1 MTASTAPEQI
11 RKRDGRV
18 VAFDREKIVA
28 AILKAT
34 MAVHGGDRPKAEALA
49 EIVVATLGGDSRR
62 ELPTVEQIQDAIER
76 ALLEQ
81 GQSRSARAFILYRA
95 RRSRIREAKTELMD
109 AVEEILAEVDRGETT
124 VACSPSEKMLRIG
137 ATASKEF
144 YLKRLLP
151 EEMADAH
158 LRGDLHIQDLEHYA
172 KAPNSFVIPL
182 ERLMAEG
189 YRTPHGMVRAPKRA
203 HSAASLAA
211 IALQAAQSD
220 CFGGQVFDRFDTAL
234 AVALPAETTDHE
246 LAQAMEGLVYNLNM
260 LHSRNGGQV
269 PYSTLTF
276 GADPSPMARRVAR
289 ALLDAYE
296 AGLGR
301 GEPAVYPNLVFL
313 HQAGVNAKEGDP
325 NHDLLRR
332 ALEVSSTRMQ
342 PTFAFLDAPFN
353 RQEGSNVTYLSGCA
367 RIGRD
372 RHGHHPTAGR
382 GAIATVTLNLVRA
395 ALRAKRDGLDFTAL
409 LERQAKLAIRTLHHR
424 YEVLS
429 TLKAN
434 ELPFLMGEGLYAES
448 GTLDAQDAIA
458 TALRHGHLA
467 LGFIGLAEALQ
478 VLEGAHHGESEAAQA
493 RGLSIVSLL
502 RRLTDEAS
510 EEHELNVVL
519 YAQQADKSAG
529 RFPTLD
535 QWDFGPVAGVT
546 DKGYYTSA
554 FSLPAAHPVSAAR
567 KIAIEAPYHALC
579 NGGHLTSVAFAAPLG
594 DADALGT
601 IVAEMAEAGL
611 GHGAVSFP
619 VDHCASCGHSGAI
632 PADCPECQAT
642 TGTIRRVRRVAGYL
656 EALDR
661 VDPGKLA
668 ELEALAAH
676 CDGSL

>member
-49 EIVVATLGGDSRR
+49 ELVVATLEGRARG
-62 ELPTVEQIQDAIER
+62 ELPTVEQIQDGIEKV
-76 ALLEQ
+76 LLEQ

-109 AVEEILAEVDRGETT
+109 AVEEILAEVDKGETV
-124 VACSPSEKMLRIG
+124 VASSPSEKMLRIG

-182 ERLMAEG
+182 ERLMTEG
-189 YRTPHGMVRAPKRA
+189 YRTPHGMVRPPKRA

-220 CFGGQVFDRFDTAL
+220 CFGGQVFDRFDSAL

-301 GEPAVYPNLVFL
+301 GEPALYPNLVFL
-313 HQAGVNAKEGDP
+313 HQKGVNAEAGTP

-332 ALEVSSTRMQ
+332 ALEVASTRMQ

-353 RQEGSNVTYLSGCA
+353 VAETGPVTYLSGCA

-372 RHGHHPTAGR
+372 RFGHQLTAGR

-409 LERQAKLAIRTLHHR
+409 LERQARLAIRTLHHR

-429 TLKAN
+429 TLKAH
-434 ELPFLMGEGLYAES
+434 ELPFLMGEGLYAEAQ
-448 GTLDAQDAIA
+448 GLDAQEAIA
-458 TALRHGHLA
+458 RALRHGHLA
-467 LGFIGLAEALQ
+467 LGFIGLAEALH
-478 VLEGAHHGESEAAQA
+478 VLEGAHHGESDPAQE
-493 RGLSIVSLL
+493 RGLSIVALL
-502 RRLTDEAS
+502 RKLTDEAS
-510 EEHELNVVL
+510 ETLDLNVVL
-519 YAQQADKSAG
+519 YAQQAESTAE
-529 RFPTLD
+529 RFPMLD

-554 FSLPAAHPVSAAR
+554 FSLPASQEVSAAR
-567 KIAIEAPYHALC
+567 KIALEAPYHALC
-579 NGGHLTSVAFAAPLG
+579 NGGHLTAVAYASPVG
-594 DADALGT
+594 DADALGSL
-601 IVAEMAEAGL
+601 VAEMAESGL
-611 GHGAVSFP
+611 GHGAFSFP
-619 VDHCASCGHSGAI
+619 VDHCASCGHTGLI
-632 PADCPECQAT
+632 PADCPACQAD

-656 EALDR
+656 EAMDR
-661 VDPGKLA
+661 IDPSKLA
-668 ELEALAAH
+668 ELEACRPNA
-676 CDGSL
+676 

>member
-1 MTASTAPEQI
+1 MTASSAPEQI
-11 RKRDGRV
+11 KKRDGRV
-18 VAFDREKIVA
+18 VAFDREKIVS

-34 MAVHGGDRPKAEALA
+34 SAVHGGDRPEAEALA
-49 EIVVATLGGDSRR
+49 ARVVATLEGASPR
-62 ELPTVEQIQDAIER
+62 ELPTVERIQDAIEKV
-76 ALLEQ
+76 LIDE
-81 GQSRSARAFILYRA
+81 GQARSARAFILYRG

-109 AVEEILAEVDRGETT
+109 AVEEILAEVEKGEPA
-124 VACSPSEKMLRIG
+124 VASSPSEKLLRIG

-182 ERLMAEG
+182 DRLLAEG
-189 YRTPHGMVRAPKRA
+189 YRTPHGRVRAPKRA
-203 HSAASLAA
+203 HSAASVAA
-211 IALQAAQSD
+211 LALQAAQSD

-234 AVALPAETTDHE
+234 SLALPAETTDHE
-246 LAQAMEGLVYNLNM
+246 LGQAMEGLIYNLNM

-313 HQAGVNAKEGDP
+313 HRSGLNATEGDP
-325 NHDLLRR
+325 NFDLLHR
-332 ALEVSSTRMQ
+332 ALEVASTRMQ

-353 RQEGSNVTYLSGCA
+353 RDEGGAVTYLSGCA
-367 RIGRD
+367 RIGFD
-372 RHGHHPTAGR
+372 RFGHLDTAGR

-395 ALRAKRDGLDFTAL
+395 ALRARRDGLAFEAL

-429 TLKAN
+429 TLKAH
-434 ELPFLMGEGLYAES
+434 ELPFLMGEGLYAEAE
-448 GTLDAQDAIA
+448 GLDAQEAIA
-458 TALRHGHLA
+458 KALRHGHLA
-467 LGFIGLAEALQ
+467 LGFIGLAEALK
-478 VLEGAHHGESEAAQA
+478 VLEGAHHGESAAAQD
-493 RGLSIVSLL
+493 RGLGVVSLL
-502 RRLTDEAS
+502 RRLVDEAS
-510 EEHELNVVL
+510 EELDLNVVL
-519 YAQQADKSAG
+519 YAQQAERTAG
-529 RFPTLD
+529 RFPMLD
-535 QWDFGPVAGVT
+535 QGDFGRVAGVT

-554 FSLPAAHPVSAAR
+554 FSLPADCAVSAAN
-567 KIAIEAPYHALC
+567 KIALEAPYHALC
-579 NGGHLTSVAFAAPLG
+579 NGGHLTSIAFDAPVQ
-594 DADALGT
+594 DASALGAL
-601 IVAEMAEAGL
+601 VARMNEAGL

-619 VDHCASCGHSGAI
+619 VDHCASCGHSGVI
-632 PADCPECQAT
+632 PADCPECRAAS
-642 TGTIRRVRRVAGYL
+642 GTIRRVRRVAGYL
-656 EALDR
+656 ESLDR
-661 VDPGKLA
+661 VHPGKLA
-668 ELEALAAH
+668 ELAVLATH

>member
-1 MTASTAPEQI
+1 
-11 RKRDGRV
+11 
-18 VAFDREKIVA
+18 
-28 AILKAT
+28 
-34 MAVHGGDRPKAEALA
+34 
-49 EIVVATLGGDSRR
+49 
-62 ELPTVEQIQDAIER
+62 
-76 ALLEQ
+76 
-81 GQSRSARAFILYRA
+81 
-95 RRSRIREAKTELMD
+95 MD
-109 AVEEILAEVDRGETT
+109 AVEEILAEVEKGETV
-124 VACSPSEKMLRIG
+124 VACSPSEKMLKIG

-182 ERLMAEG
+182 SRLMTEG
-189 YRTPHGMVRAPKRA
+189 YRTPQGMVRAPKRA

-220 CFGGQVFDRFDTAL
+220 CFGGQVFDRFDSAL
-234 AVALPAETTDHE
+234 AGALPPETTDHE
-246 LAQAMEGLVYNLNM
+246 LSQAMEGLVYNLNM

-276 GADPSPMARRVAR
+276 GADPQPMARRIAL

-313 HQAGVNAKEGDP
+313 HQAGVNAKAGDP
-325 NHDLLRR
+325 NFDLLQR
-332 ALEVSSTRMQ
+332 ALDVAGKRMQ

-353 RQEGSNVTYLSGCA
+353 QDDATSVTYLSGCA

-372 RHGHHPTAGR
+372 RFGHPTTAGR

-409 LERQAKLAIRTLHHR
+409 LERQARLAIRTLHHR
-424 YEVLS
+424 FEVLS
-429 TLKAN
+429 TLKAH

-448 GTLDAQDAIA
+448 GGLDAQEAIA
-458 TALRHGHLA
+458 QALRHGHLA
-467 LGFIGLAEALQ
+467 LGFIGLAEALK
-478 VLEGAHHGESEAAQA
+478 VLTGAHHGESEAAQE
-493 RGLSIVSLL
+493 RGLSIVSML
-502 RRLTDEAS
+502 RKLTDEAS
-510 EEHELNVVL
+510 ETLDLNVVL

-529 RFPTLD
+529 RFPMLD

-554 FSLPAAHPVSAAR
+554 FSLPAAHAMSAGR
-567 KIAIEAPYHALC
+567 KIALEAPYHALC
-579 NGGHLTSVAFAAPLG
+579 NGGHLTALTFPAPVS
-594 DADALGT
+594 DADTLGAL
-601 IVAEMAEAGL
+601 VARMADAGL
-611 GHGAVSFP
+611 GHGAFSFP
-619 VDHCASCGHSGAI
+619 VDHCAACGHSGVI
-632 PADCPECQAT
+632 PADCPACLAAS
-642 TGTIRRVRRVAGYL
+642 GTIRRVRRVAGYL

-661 VDPGKLA
+661 VDPGKRA